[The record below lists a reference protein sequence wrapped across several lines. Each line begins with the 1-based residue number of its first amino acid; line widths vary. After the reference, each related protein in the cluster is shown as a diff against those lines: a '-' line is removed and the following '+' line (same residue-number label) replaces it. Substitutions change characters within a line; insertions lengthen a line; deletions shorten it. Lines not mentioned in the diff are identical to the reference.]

1 MANKNNQEEKQ
12 QQPNE
17 SMKNKETNEKVED
30 AANRAQT
37 EMKEEAIPSEQEI
50 EQSEKAAKKILE
62 KYDRESNYR
71 TKIGRWAWVVT
82 FLGVGLTIFHL
93 YSGYFGTLPSQKQGA
108 IHLGTAL
115 GLIFLL
121 YPAKKGWQYKQ
132 KSVPWYDVVLAFTAM
147 YVTYHKIIFFDSI
160 IQSRISGYSLID
172 TIISIV
178 AILLL
183 LEATRR
189 TVGLPIVIVASIM
202 IAYAVFGNFVP
213 TQILSHP
220 GFSFDRVT
228 TILWFQESGVFGTP
242 LQISSKFI
250 YLFLFFGVMLIHTR
264 IGQFF
269 NDLAFA
275 LTGRFTGGTAK
286 TAVIASALQ
295 GMVSG
300 SSVGNTVASGSFT
313 IPMMKRSGFKPEF
326 AAGTEATA
334 STGGQIMPP
343 IMGAAAFIMMEYLGV
358 SYATIMAAA
367 VIPAILYF
375 SGIFI
380 GTHFEA
386 KKLGI
391 LGLPKEKLPSIRDQL
406 LRYGYMLLPLIIII
420 GTVSIGFTPQ
430 RAAIYGIIT
439 AYLVSL
445 VRKESRMSL
454 KKTIYVLEQ
463 GARVALPVIAAVA
476 TAGIIAGVVS
486 ITGLGAKFA
495 AGIIALSA
503 GKMFLALFFTMIAC
517 LILGMGLPTTAN
529 YVVTAT
535 IAAPALINGF
545 DIPPIAVHM
554 FVFYFGIVA
563 DITPPVC
570 LAAYAGAGIARA
582 NPFMS
587 GVTAVKLAIAA
598 FIVPYIFVYDPI
610 LVLVDAK
617 PIPVIIAFIT
627 AILGMLGVSSSM
639 IGYFRTDSLYWERIL
654 LFVGGIFLIMP
665 EQITNFVGLAI
676 YLVIWFLQGKRED
689 DGGNTKRKMEAQT
702 T

>member
-1 MANKNNQEEKQ
+1 MDDKQSITNQSQAEK
-12 QQPNE
+12 
-17 SMKNKETNEKVED
+17 D
-30 AANRAQT
+30 AQK
-37 EMKEEAIPSEQEI
+37 M
-50 EQSEKAAKKILE
+50 LE
-62 KYDRESNYR
+62 KYDRESNFR
-71 TKIGRWAWVVT
+71 EKIGKWAWVVT
-82 FLGVGLTIFHL
+82 FLGVGLTIFHI

-108 IHLGTAL
+108 IHLGTGL

-121 YPAKKGWQYKQ
+121 YPVKKGWQKKQ
-132 KSVPWYDVVLAFTAM
+132 KTVPWYDVILAFIAM

-160 IQSRISGYSLID
+160 IQSRISGYSLLD

-189 TVGLPIVIVASIM
+189 TVGLPIVIVASVM
-202 IAYAVFGNFVP
+202 IGYALFGNYIP
-213 TQILSHP
+213 TQVLSHP
-220 GFSFDRVT
+220 GFSFERIT
-228 TILWFQESGVFGTP
+228 TNLWFQESGVFGTP
-242 LQISSKFI
+242 IQISSKFI
-250 YLFLFFGVMLIHTR
+250 YLFLFFGVMLVHTR

-313 IPMMKRSGFKPEF
+313 IPMMKNSGFKPEF
-326 AAGTEATA
+326 AAGTEASA

-343 IMGAAAFIMMEYLGV
+343 VMGAAAFIMMEYLGV
-358 SYATIMAAA
+358 SYGAIMLAALVPA
-367 VIPAILYF
+367 VLYF
-375 SGIFI
+375 TGIFI

-386 KKLGI
+386 KRLGI
-391 LGLPKEKLPSIRDQL
+391 LGLPPEKLPKLKEQMIK
-406 LRYGYMLLPLIIII
+406 YGYMLIPLLVII
-420 GTVSIGFTPQ
+420 GTVMIGFTPQ
-430 RAAIYGIIT
+430 RAAIYGII
-439 AYLVSL
+439 ASYLVSL
-445 VRKESRMSL
+445 VRKESRMSFR
-454 KKTIYVLEQ
+454 KTIYVLEQ

-495 AGIIALSA
+495 AGIISLSA
-503 GKMFLALFFTMIAC
+503 GHLILALFFTMIAC

-545 DIPPIAVHM
+545 DIAPIAVHM

-582 NPFMS
+582 NPFIS

-610 LVLVDAK
+610 LLMVDASAFK
-617 PIPVIIAFIT
+617 LIISIAT
-627 AILGMLGVSSSM
+627 ALLGMVGVSSAMLGFFIRHSK
-639 IGYFRTDSLYWERIL
+639 SWERFL
-654 LFVGGIFLIMP
+654 LLIGGILLIMP
-665 EQITNFVGLAI
+665 EMVTNFIGIAI
-676 YLVIWFLQGKRED
+676 LVAVWFIQKQRED
-689 DGGNTKRKMEAQT
+689 DSGTGKKTVSASAST
-702 T
+702 

>member
-1 MANKNNQEEKQ
+1 MDDKQSMNEQAQAEK
-12 QQPNE
+12 
-17 SMKNKETNEKVED
+17 D
-30 AANRAQT
+30 AQ
-37 EMKEEAIPSEQEI
+37 
-50 EQSEKAAKKILE
+50 KILE
-62 KYDRESNYR
+62 KYDRESNFR
-71 TKIGRWAWVVT
+71 EKIGKWAWVVT
-82 FLGVGLTIFHL
+82 FLGVALTIFHI

-115 GLIFLL
+115 GIIFLL
-121 YPAKKGWQYKQ
+121 YPAKKGWQKKQ
-132 KSVPWYDVVLAFTAM
+132 KTVPWYDVILAFSAM

-160 IQSRISGYSLID
+160 IQSRISGYSTID

-189 TVGLPIVIVASIM
+189 TVGLPIVVVASVM
-202 IAYAVFGNFVP
+202 IAYALLGSHIP

-220 GFSFDRVT
+220 GFSFDRIT
-228 TILWFQESGVFGTP
+228 TNLWFQESGVFGTP
-242 LQISSKFI
+242 IQISAKFI
-250 YLFLFFGVMLIHTR
+250 FLFLFFGVMLIHTR

-295 GMVSG
+295 GMISG

-313 IPMMKRSGFKPEF
+313 IPMMKNSGFKPEF
-326 AAGTEATA
+326 AAGTEASA

-343 IMGAAAFIMMEYLGV
+343 VMGAAAFIMMEYLGV
-358 SYATIMAAA
+358 SYGAIMIAAA
-367 VIPAILYF
+367 IPAVLYF
-375 SGIFI
+375 TGIFI

-386 KKLGI
+386 KRLGI
-391 LGLPKEKLPSIRDQL
+391 LGLPPEKLPKLKEQM
-406 LRYGYMLLPLIIII
+406 LRYGYMLLPLFVII
-420 GTVSIGFTPQ
+420 GTVMVGFTPQ
-430 RAAIYGIIT
+430 RAAIYGIIA

-445 VRKESRMSL
+445 VRKESRMSFR
-454 KKTIYVLEQ
+454 KTIYVLEQ

-495 AGIIALSA
+495 SGIIALSA
-503 GKMFLALFFTMIAC
+503 GHLILALFFTMIAC

-545 DIPPIAVHM
+545 DIAPIAVHM

-610 LVLVDAK
+610 LLMVDATFFK
-617 PIPVIIAFIT
+617 MTIAI
-627 AILGMLGVSSSM
+627 ASALLGMIGVSSAMLGFYIRHSKA
-639 IGYFRTDSLYWERIL
+639 WERLL
-654 LFVGGIFLIMP
+654 LFIGGILLIMP
-665 EQITNFVGLAI
+665 EMITNFIGIALL
-676 YLVIWFLQGKRED
+676 LVVWFIQKQRED
-689 DGGNTKRKMEAQT
+689 DSGTGAQSVT
-702 T
+702 NPASS

>member
-1 MANKNNQEEKQ
+1 M
-12 QQPNE
+12 
-17 SMKNKETNEKVED
+17 NEKEKLEAQSQAEKD
-30 AANRAQT
+30 AQ
-37 EMKEEAIPSEQEI
+37 
-50 EQSEKAAKKILE
+50 KILE
-62 KYDRESNYR
+62 KYDRESNFR
-71 TKIGRWAWVVT
+71 IKIGKWAWVVT
-82 FLGVGLTIFHL
+82 FLGVALTIFHL

-108 IHLGTAL
+108 VHLGTAL

-121 YPAKKGWQYKQ
+121 YPAKKGWQNKQ
-132 KSVPWYDVVLAFTAM
+132 KTVPWYDVILAFSAM

-160 IQSRISGYSLID
+160 IQSRISGYGAID
-172 TIISIV
+172 TIISIA

-189 TVGLPIVIVASIM
+189 TVGIPIVIVAAVM
-202 IAYAVFGNFVP
+202 IGYALFGKYIP
-213 TQILSHP
+213 TQVLSHP
-220 GFSFDRVT
+220 GFTVDRVAT
-228 TILWFQESGVFGTP
+228 NLWYQESGVFGTP

-286 TAVIASALQ
+286 AAVAASALQ

-313 IPMMKRSGFKPEF
+313 IPMMKNAGFKPEF
-326 AAGTEATA
+326 AAGTEASA

-358 SYATIMAAA
+358 SYGAIMLAA
-367 VIPAILYF
+367 VVPAILYF
-375 SGIFI
+375 TGIFI

-386 KKLGI
+386 KRLGI
-391 LGLPKEKLPSIRDQL
+391 LGLPASELPKLKEQM
-406 LRYGYMLLPLIIII
+406 LRYGYMLLPLFVII
-420 GTVSIGFTPQ
+420 GTVMIGYTPQ
-430 RAAIYGIIT
+430 RAAIFGIIA

-445 VRKESRMSL
+445 IRKESRMSL
-454 KKTIYVLEQ
+454 KKTVYVFEQ

-495 AGIIALSA
+495 SGIIALSA
-503 GKMFLALFFTMIAC
+503 GHLILALFFTMIAC
-517 LILGMGLPTTAN
+517 LVLGMGLPTTAN

-545 DIPPIAVHM
+545 DIAPIAVHM

-582 NPFMS
+582 NPFKS

-610 LVLVDAK
+610 LVMVDVTGVHLV
-617 PIPVIIAFIT
+617 IAIIT
-627 AILGMLGVSSSM
+627 ALLGMTGVSSAM
-639 IGYFRTDSLYWERIL
+639 IGFYIRHSRPWERLL
-654 LFVGGIFLIMP
+654 LFTGGLLLILPEMVTNIMGIALLIF
-665 EQITNFVGLAI
+665 
-676 YLVIWFLQGKRED
+676 IWFIQKQRED
-689 DGGNTKRKMEAQT
+689 DSGKGKRPMSAHAT
-702 T
+702 S